1 MSDTG
6 HLVRR
11 AALALFACV
20 LLVATTA
27 FAQDPRAT
35 IAQNGAR
42 EWLLL
47 ADQLDATA
55 TWKAAGPRFQNAIT
69 VARWA
74 EGLARER
81 EPRGAIVRRTGA
93 GTSFGTTLGGVPESG
108 NFALVK
114 FRSSFARR
122 PDGEEHVT
130 LELGADGTWRVI
142 GYVIL

>member
-6 HLVRR
+6 HGVRR
-11 AALALFACV
+11 ASLALFACV
-20 LLVATTA
+20 LLAATTA
-27 FAQDPRAT
+27 FAQDPRAAT
-35 IAQNGAR
+35 VQSVAR

-47 ADQLDATA
+47 ADQLDADA
-55 TWKAAGPRFQNAIT
+55 TWKAAGPRFQQALT
-69 VARWA
+69 VARWV

-81 EPRGAIVRRTGA
+81 EPRGAIVRRTAA
-93 GTSFGTTLGGVPESG
+93 GTSFGTTLGGVSDSG
-108 NFALVK
+108 NFAVVK

-130 LELGADGTWRVI
+130 LELGADETWRVI